1 MFLANFDLNIYDL
14 NLLKGFFGGKND
26 PDLINF
32 ENNNN
37 PNHQIY
43 MMSSWKQPRIAYQ
56 LQPKIILFI
65 KKIEISKK
73 KVKNIYFGE
82 GEIIQEYSTC

>member
-37 PNHQIY
+37 PNH
-43 MMSSWKQPRIAYQ
+43 
-56 LQPKIILFI
+56 
-65 KKIEISKK
+65 
-73 KVKNIYFGE
+73 
-82 GEIIQEYSTC
+82 